1 MCYSTKVMMLRFVV
15 LLTLTVALAECRVS
29 VLTNIIIHVLIT
41 TCLIVLNFIG
51 TTAVVNSVERCL

>member
-29 VLTNIIIHVLIT
+29 VLKNIIIHVHVLINN
-41 TCLIVLNFIG
+41 VLNCAELYRYCCCG
-51 TTAVVNSVERCL
+51 